1 MFLKVSALG
10 VGSVQ
15 NSNFT
20 IGDVISV
27 FMFENGINDFA
38 AFFVITKCSDGRYF
52 SGICLRSPYFFF
64 DLAVI
69 IVDYI
74 ISGINDILAG
84 AVILFQLEGLQLRKI
99 FAKIEYI
106 FDCCATKGVN
116 TLRVITHNA
125 QVVLAIGIFDQLF

>member
-38 AFFVITKCSDGRYF
+38 ALS
-52 SGICLRSPYFFF
+52 SLS
-64 DLAVI
+64 AVPAHNQLVAEKSI
-69 IVDYI
+69 F
-74 ISGINDILAG
+74 
-84 AVILFQLEGLQLRKI
+84 LF
-99 FAKIEYI
+99 
-106 FDCCATKGVN
+106 
-116 TLRVITHNA
+116 
-125 QVVLAIGIFDQLF
+125 